1 MATML
6 GITVGTAHAQSGS
19 KPAPKPATQ
28 SSESKKADEGSA
40 TKADPRAVVHPKAE
54 AAQPVKVGEQ
64 APAVKGLRNAKGEAV
79 DLAAVTKG
87 KTTLL
92 VFYRGGWCPYCNTH
106 LAELAQLQPELAA
119 SGVQVVAISPDS
131 PETLAAYPEDKKQPY
146 SLLSDSSFEA
156 AKAYGVAFA
165 VDGATQEKLKGYGI
179 DLAKAS
185 GNPTA
190 VLPVPA
196 VFVIGPDGMVK
207 FSHANA
213 DYTKRLSGAQVLK
226 ALGIE
231 QQPGSGAKAPEAGS
245 GAKETESGSAPKPS
259 EEGSGSK

>member
-1 MATML
+1 MAATL
-6 GITVGTAHAQSGS
+6 GITIGTAHAQSGS
-19 KPAPKPATQ
+19 KPATQ
-28 SSESKKADEGSA
+28 SSESKKADEGSGA
-40 TKADPRAVVHPKAE
+40 KVDSRAVVHPRAE
-54 AAQPVKVGEQ
+54 AAKPVKVGEQ

-79 DLAAVTKG
+79 DLAAVTNG

-119 SGVQVVAISPDS
+119 NGVQVVAISPDS

-146 SLLSDSSFEA
+146 SLLSDSLFEA

-165 VDGATQEKLKGYGI
+165 IDGETQEKLKGYGI

-185 GNPTA
+185 GNTTA

-196 VFVIGPDGMVK
+196 VFVIGPDGLVK
-207 FSHANA
+207 FSHTNA
-213 DYTKRLSGAQVLK
+213 DYTKRLSGSQVLK
-226 ALGIE
+226 GLGIE
-231 QQPGSGAKAPEAGS
+231 QQPGSE
-245 GAKETESGSAPKPS
+245 PKS
-259 EEGSGSK
+259 SDEGGGSK